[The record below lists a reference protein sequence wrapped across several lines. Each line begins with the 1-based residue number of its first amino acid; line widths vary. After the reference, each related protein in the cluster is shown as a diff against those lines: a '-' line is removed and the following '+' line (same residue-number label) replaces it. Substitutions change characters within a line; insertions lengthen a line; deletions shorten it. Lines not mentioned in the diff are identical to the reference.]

1 VTFSETPVLTLME
14 VCRHALPLNTSVV
27 AGAHATERNVRWAVA
42 AEPQAPPY
50 LEGGELVVLI
60 PGDGDVSAFLQH
72 CAEAGA
78 AAVAVPGPVDAV
90 ITAAA
95 NTLNL
100 PLLGLPK
107 DSRPREV
114 ERSVLNLLLNRQNH
128 LERLNAQIG
137 RQLVRLASEN
147 AGLERITHVLAQ
159 YINKGVV
166 VQDKHLRVKHAA
178 SSPELAGTWD
188 GILEY
193 LKERR
198 HLPDSL
204 QDRHRLAP
212 QALSGVQQDI
222 ELGDAALARLVVPI
236 INQGVG
242 RGYLSFIAADGH
254 TFDDVDMLVL
264 NQGAMVCALEMARAK
279 AISEVEK
286 KLRGDFLSSLMAGT
300 LSEAEAQAEADRW
313 GHDMSAP
320 HVGLVMTWYGDKR
333 PSDRRLET
341 LVNGLVTGRE
351 MHMLSHLRENEL
363 RLFFTSDAD
372 DLVQAA
378 RLFAEE
384 ICREARKEFRGAKV
398 AIGIGPVAT
407 RIWDWQASY
416 REAYKAADIARRLG
430 AENPLYAADLDIY
443 TLLVR
448 PDFRD
453 DFRAL
458 RDKMI
463 GNLLK
468 YEERQ
473 RADLLQTLEAFF
485 QCHGNHNQTAALLSV
500 HRNTLFYRMNRI
512 AEITG
517 LDLNQPDVRLA
528 VHLSLKIHRLL
539 DSNH

>member
-1 VTFSETPVLTLME
+1 ME

-42 AEPQAPPY
+42 AEPQALPY

-60 PGDGDVSAFLQH
+60 PGEGDLSDFLQH
-72 CAEAGA
+72 CAEAGV
-78 AAVAVPGPVDAV
+78 AAVAVTGPVDAV
-90 ITAAA
+90 TAATA
-95 NTLNL
+95 DRLNL
-100 PLLGLPK
+100 PLLSLPK

-178 SSPELAGTWD
+178 ASPELAEAWD
-188 GILEY
+188 GALEY
-193 LKERR
+193 VKERR
-198 HLPDSL
+198 HLPESL

-212 QALSGVQQDI
+212 QALSGVQQ
-222 ELGDAALARLVVPI
+222 EFEVANVPLARLVVPI

-242 RGYLSFIAADGH
+242 RGYLSFIAPDAGA
-254 TFDDVDMLVL
+254 FDEVDSLVL
-264 NQGAMVCALEMARAK
+264 NQGALVCALEMARAK

-300 LSEAEAQAEADRW
+300 ISEAEAQAEADRW

-351 MHMLSHLRENEL
+351 TQVLSHLRENEL
-363 RLFFTSDAD
+363 RLFFTGDAE
-372 DLVQAA
+372 DLLQAA
-378 RLFAEE
+378 RQFAEE
-384 ICREARKEFRGAKV
+384 ICREARKEFRQAKI
-398 AIGIGPVAT
+398 AIGIGPVVT

-416 REAYKAADIARRLG
+416 REAYKAADIARRLTSE
-430 AENPLYAADLDIY
+430 APLFAGDLDVY

-485 QCHGNHNQTAALLSV
+485 QCHGNHNQTAAMLSV

-539 DSNH
+539 SSDS